1 MSQLGNVALVLAL
14 AASIFSIAAFIFGL
28 RSGRRQLIDV
38 AKKGVLAAAAFFSI
52 SVIGLLVALITHDFQ
67 IEYVYSYSSSGLS
80 LPYLISALW
89 AGNAGSL
96 LFWGWIVSLA
106 AAAVVWKKR
115 PQGEEGLVP
124 SATAVIMVVQLFF
137 IILLLFVPNQ
147 NPFKELTS
155 VPVEGAGLNPLLENP
170 GMIVHPPL
178 LLAGYALFVVP
189 FAFAIAALLTRR
201 HNDGWLVAIRGWALW
216 AWLLLGLGN
225 LIGAWWAYV
234 ELSFGGYWA
243 WDPVENA
250 GLMPWL
256 MVTAF
261 LHAALMQRRK
271 GIFKLWSMLLVITA
285 FTLTIFGTFLTRS
298 DILSSVH
305 TFGQTAVGPFFLGFL
320 IISFFGSLGLLFYRR
335 RDLEGETDVDSV
347 ISSEGTF
354 LGVNLLLVGATFV
367 IFLGTIFPSLS
378 ELFGGGRV
386 SVDASYFN
394 MAAVPIFLAI
404 ILLSGVCVLIGWR
417 RLPLARL
424 GRQLFWP
431 SFVAMIVAI
440 ALLIFG
446 VRQGVAVFVYSLS
459 ALVVSAIV
467 SVWLRDL
474 GVRWKRKHGSYFKEF
489 FELILA
495 NRGRYGGFMVH
506 LSLVVMAIGIAG
518 SSLFD
523 VKKEAVLA
531 AGESMTVGEYQ
542 LTYQDRI
549 PEGGSDKMTFI
560 VIVEVFRGGKSLG
573 IIKPKI
579 QFYSAREQWIPRVAI
594 RSTPAEDLWV
604 VPISWDSEVTAI
616 EFRALV
622 SPLIVWIWVGGGF
635 FLLGGLI
642 ALWPGRRPAHQR
654 AS

>member
-28 RSGRRQLIDV
+28 RGGRQQLIDA
-38 AKKGVLAAAAFFSI
+38 AKKSVLAAAAFFSI
-52 SVIGLLVALITHDFQ
+52 SVIALLIALITHDFQ
-67 IEYVYSYSSSGLS
+67 IGYVASYSSSGLS

-106 AAAVVWKKR
+106 AAAVVLKKR
-115 PQGEEGLVP
+115 PQGEGLVP
-124 SATAVIMVVQLFF
+124 SATAIIMAVQLFF

-147 NPFKELTS
+147 NPFKELAT

-170 GMIVHPPL
+170 GMIIHPPL
-178 LLAGYALFVVP
+178 LLAGYALFAVP

-201 HNDGWLVAIRGWALW
+201 HDDSWLVAIRGWALW

-234 ELSFGGYWA
+234 ELTFGGYWA

-261 LHAALMQRRK
+261 LHSALMQRRK
-271 GIFKLWSMLLVITA
+271 GIFKLWSMLLVISA

-320 IISFFGSLGLLFYRR
+320 IISFFGSLALLFYRR
-335 RDLEGETDVDSV
+335 KDLHSEAEVDSV

-354 LGVNLLLVGATFV
+354 LTVNLLLVGATFV

-378 ELFGGGRV
+378 ELFGGSRV

-394 MAAVPIFLAI
+394 MAAVPIFLAV

-417 RLPLARL
+417 RLSLARL
-424 GRQLFWP
+424 GRQLLWP
-431 SFVAMIVAI
+431 AVVAVIVAI

-446 VRQGVAVFVYSLS
+446 VRQGVALLAYSSS
-459 ALVVSAIV
+459 ALVMSAIV
-467 SVWLRDL
+467 SVWLRDI
-474 GVRWKRKHGSYFKEF
+474 GARWKRKHGSYFKEF
-489 FELILA
+489 SGLIWA
-495 NRGRYGGFMVH
+495 NRGRYGGFIVH
-506 LSLVVMAIGIAG
+506 LSLAVMSIGVAG

-523 VKKEAVLA
+523 VREEAVLA
-531 AGESMTVGEYQ
+531 VGETMTVGEYQ
-542 LTYQDRI
+542 LTYQDLEH
-549 PEGGSDKMTFI
+549 EGASDKMTFI
-560 VIVEVFRGGKSLG
+560 AVVEVFRGGKSLG
-573 IIKPKI
+573 IIRPRI
-579 QFYSAREQWIPRVAI
+579 QFYNAREQWISRVAI

-604 VPISWDSEVTAI
+604 VPISWDSEVTVV

-635 FLLGGLI
+635 LLLGGLI
-642 ALWPGRRPAHQR
+642 ALWPGRRLARHR